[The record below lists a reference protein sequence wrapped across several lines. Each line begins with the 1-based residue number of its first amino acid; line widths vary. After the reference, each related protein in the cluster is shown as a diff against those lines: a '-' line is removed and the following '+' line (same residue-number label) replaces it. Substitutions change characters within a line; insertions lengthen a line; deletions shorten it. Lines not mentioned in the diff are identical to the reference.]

1 MASRSVG
8 KALGRPKKTP
18 GRRGNQR
25 REAEIGQP
33 DPRKRGDCPKQEK
46 KQDAKKNIG
55 QPTGEKYQGGPK
67 DRPADGK
74 DRAARRRLASRIPG
88 SAEAVQGESKK
99 QVARK
104 NIGRPLRHNGRD
116 MIHNVQE
123 HLDNYLYE

>member
-8 KALGRPKKTP
+8 KALGRPKKSP
-18 GRRGNQR
+18 AG
-25 REAEIGQP
+25 
-33 DPRKRGDCPKQEK
+33 
-46 KQDAKKNIG
+46 
-55 QPTGEKYQGGPK
+55 GETS
-67 DRPADGK
+67 
-74 DRAARRRLASRIPG
+74 AARRRLDSRIPG